1 LTVTILQKHK
11 EFKVIGDTKKKL
23 LRISAST
30 IDRIL
35 KPERKKYELKGRS
48 FTKPGTLL
56 KNQIPIR
63 TFADWDEQRPGFVE
77 IDLFGHDGGDL
88 RGDFIQTLNVT
99 DVYTG
104 WTEMQAVKKK
114 AQICVFEALKYIRE
128 RLPFDLLGIDSDCNL
143 KQYRNRQSHYKPC
156 LLNGRIM
163 KSLEMN
169 INSGHYFF

>member
-11 EFKVIGDTKKKL
+11 EIKVIGETKKKL

-35 KPERKKYELKGRS
+35 KPERKKYQLKGRS

-56 KNQIPIR
+56 KNQIPI
-63 TFADWDEQRPGFVE
+63 
-77 IDLFGHDGGDL
+77 
-88 RGDFIQTLNVT
+88 
-99 DVYTG
+99 
-104 WTEMQAVKKK
+104 
-114 AQICVFEALKYIRE
+114 
-128 RLPFDLLGIDSDCNL
+128 
-143 KQYRNRQSHYKPC
+143 RNRQSHYKPC